1 MASSRVADIGS
12 TGRWINV
19 SSRVVTH
26 AGHGACDL
34 YSVLKRGL
42 DVLVALPVV
51 VVVVVPMTVI
61 GFVVT
66 GGHPLYSQVRV
77 GRGGRLFRIWKFRTM
92 VRDADDVEKYLSP
105 AQREQWRRE
114 RKVTDDPRVTRAG
127 RFLRRTSLD
136 ELANM
141 LNVLAGDMSLVGPR
155 AVSRDEILWY
165 GSRCHEI
172 LSVRPGV
179 TGYWQVTERNAA
191 TFENGRRQELE
202 LSSVRS
208 RSFRTDVRL
217 LLATPAAVLRRTGL

>member
-26 AGHGACDL
+26 AGHGASDL

-51 VVVVVPMTVI
+51 VAVVVPMIVI

-66 GGHPLYSQVRV
+66 GGHPLYSEVRV

-105 AQREQWRRE
+105 AQLEQWRRE

-165 GSRCHEI
+165 GSRCREI

-191 TFENGRRQELE
+191 TFENGRRQKLE
-202 LSSVRS
+202 LSYVRN

-217 LLATPAAVLRRTGL
+217 LLATPAVVLRGTGL